1 MSEGKRLAQLSRA
14 VRDSTLKR
22 LRVVP
27 AGSEN
32 WRPSPGAMSFADLI
46 QHLIDADR
54 WLFEKLRRKDLRPM
68 VGTVG
73 CFDSVDRDRY
83 QTLIE
88 ALKQE
93 GVRREELLEGM
104 TDADL
109 SELVHDERFG
119 NQVSVWW
126 IIVRGN
132 LDHEAH
138 HRGQIATYLRIIG
151 R

>member
-1 MSEGKRLAQLSRA
+1 MSEGKKLAQLSRA

-22 LRVVP
+22 IRVVP

-54 WLFEKLRRKDLRPM
+54 WLFEKLRRRDLGPM
-68 VGTVG
+68 VGRAG

-83 QTLIE
+83 RTLIE

-93 GVRREELLEGM
+93 GVRREELLEAM

-109 SELVHDERFG
+109 SELIHDERFG
-119 NQVSVWW
+119 DQVSVWW
-126 IIVRGN
+126 VIVRGN

-138 HRGQIATYLRIIG
+138 HRGQIATYLRIVG